1 MASYVVAPAI
11 KMVMCKKCR
20 AMYRPEK
27 IKENGKYE
35 NCPICG
41 FCFNDKTCH
50 IPLWKYK
57 LIRFKRES
65 LNL

>member
-1 MASYVVAPAI
+1 MADCIVPPVVKI
-11 KMVMCKKCR
+11 VMCKKCGTL
-20 AMYRPEK
+20 YRPEK
-27 IKENGKYE
+27 IKENGYYE
-35 NCPICG
+35 NCPTCK
-41 FCFNDKTCH
+41 FCWNNPEQH

>member
-1 MASYVVAPAI
+1 MASCVVEPVVKI
-11 KMVMCKKCR
+11 VKC
-20 AMYRPEK
+20 AKCGALYRPEK

-35 NCPICG
+35 NCPVCG
-41 FCFNDKTCH
+41 FCHNDPKCH

-65 LNL
+65 LHL